1 MQNTVGLI
9 RSAMC
14 IFYALLLS
22 AWQQNLFDRLIFR
35 VPIFRLFILILVF
48 FFFVFSTKGGVAH
61 TMGTTTITA
70 LTRATLLLRIT
81 LTYIYI
87 YNVHMYIRRLN
98 KKLLITFET
107 AQQNEQELNF
117 ICKLLAALAAQMSKL
132 NGQQISIEDAKKSEN
147 ICLTKHLLLWLGKI
161 FRNTG
166 EISFYLKN
174 RFFGRK
180 SN

>member
-35 VPIFRLFILILVF
+35 VPIFRLFILILF
-48 FFFVFSTKGGVAH
+48 FFFIFYKRRR
-61 TMGTTTITA
+61 GTHNGNNDNNSVDKSDIA
-70 LTRATLLLRIT
+70 LENN
-81 LTYIYI
+81 TYLHI
-87 YNVHMYIRRLN
+87 YNVHMYIRSLN